1 MSQTTELSLAQQLS
15 DSTVDNIVAKYGMH
29 EVLASDGG
37 PFMTLVSHLPMA
49 QGAVGK
55 VRIFE
60 GGPLA
65 KLVTCSIVVP
75 QIQLDSHMLY
85 GFMPADS
92 AVPHF
97 TLDSVKAGEHF
108 AFHLDLTPRV
118 DLGAHTHYLNQ
129 VFWPLTDLF
138 NAAEAIEGIEHAHIS
153 PRQRAIM
160 SPWMLVHRATEPAF
174 KTLFSHVAAYRDYWY
189 DLVDKGVDSPVSAAE
204 LAARDKANR
213 AAIFSPE
220 IDPVWQRIEGLI
232 GTPDSEQLRAI
243 LRGE

>member
-1 MSQTTELSLAQQLS
+1 MSNITELSLAQQLS
-15 DSTVDNIVAKYGMH
+15 DSTVDKIVAKYGMR

-37 PFMTLVSHLPMA
+37 PFMTLVSHMPMA

-55 VRIFE
+55 VRLFE
-60 GGPLA
+60 GGPLN

-118 DLGAHTHYLNQ
+118 DLGAHTNYLNQ
-129 VFWPLTDLF
+129 VFWPLTDQF
-138 NAAEAIEGIEHAHIS
+138 NAAEAIEGIEHAHIT

-160 SPWMLVHRATEPAF
+160 SPWMLVHRATESAF
-174 KTLFSHVAAYRDYWY
+174 KTLFSHVDAYLDYWY
-189 DLVDKGVDSPVSAAE
+189 GLVDRGVDSPVSAAE
-204 LAARDKANR
+204 LVSRDKANR

-220 IDPVWQRIEGLI
+220 IDPVWKRIEGLI
-232 GTPDSEQLRAI
+232 GTPASEQLRAI

>member
-1 MSQTTELSLAQQLS
+1 MSQTTELSLAQDLS
-15 DSTVDNIVAKYGMH
+15 DSTVDKIVAKYGMH

-55 VRIFE
+55 VRLFE
-60 GGPLA
+60 GGPLN

-118 DLGAHTHYLNQ
+118 DLGAHTNYLNQ
-129 VFWPLTDLF
+129 VFWPLTDQF
-138 NAAEAIEGIEHAHIS
+138 NAAEAIEGIEHAHIT

-174 KTLFSHVAAYRDYWY
+174 KTLFSHVEAYLQYWY
-189 DLVDKGVDSPVSAAE
+189 GLIDKGVDSPVSAAE
-204 LAARDKANR
+204 LVSRDKANR

-220 IDPVWQRIEGLI
+220 IDPVWKRIEGLI
-232 GTPDSEQLRAI
+232 GTPASEQLRAI